1 MAKRTK
7 SARESLKD
15 ILLNTLLSGKD
26 GMGTGTSKL
35 DLTSAKDILNTTLS
49 WAGKSKDDFIQMVS
63 REAGQALA
71 QALEAPLK
79 EILKDQKIHMTFEL
93 RPKKEKTSSSKGR
106 K

>member
-1 MAKRTK
+1 M
-7 SARESLKD
+7 
-15 ILLNTLLSGKD
+15 NTLLSGKD
-26 GMGTGTSKL
+26 GSTSGSAKL
-35 DLTSAKDILNTTLS
+35 DLSSAKDILNTTLS

-71 QALEAPLK
+71 QALEGPIK

-93 RPKKEKTSSSKGR
+93 KPKKEKTSSSRGR